1 MGNLFDPSFK
11 ILEKALDFCSLRHDI
26 LAANVANAETPN
38 YRPFDLIFK
47 EELKK
52 VTDSKDRL
60 RLICTN
66 NMHLA
71 PSTDVDQIKPRLIL
85 VRPTVPSPDGNWVD
99 IDYQMAQLAEN
110 SLMYQVMTR
119 ILSQKFN
126 KLRYAINEGR

>member
-52 VTDSKDRL
+52 VTNSKDRL
-60 RLICTN
+60 RLIRTN

-71 PSTDVDQIKPRLIL
+71 TSIDVDQIKPRLIL
-85 VRPTVPSPDGNWVD
+85 VRPTVPSSDGNWVD